1 MGGRRGRIA
10 SLLSKEGT
18 EASKAVGGAGGGGEK
33 NVQEDPHNK
42 KSGQFIKVGREALTS
57 PS

>member
-18 EASKAVGGAGGGGEK
+18 EASKAGGGRGGG

-42 KSGQFIKVGREALTS
+42 KSGQFIKVGREAQTS